1 MAPIL
6 IRLLLNCLEV
16 FIVLLCA
23 PLLKGVISRIKAILQ
38 SKHGPSI
45 WQPYFD
51 LFKLFKKDEVI
62 SEDASWIFRITPWVV
77 FAAPIVVTL
86 LIPVITGF
94 PLFWAFMGDMLGGG
108 FILSLAGFFLTLAAL
123 DTASPYGG
131 MGSSRT
137 RMVSFLAEPVLMCV
151 FFTVS
156 LVAGAT
162 IPYIVNH
169 AWYMGDK
176 VAIYPSH
183 VLVVVA
189 FFMVILAETG
199 RIPVDNPDAHF
210 ELAMIDESKT
220 IEYSGKSLALLKWG
234 SYMKL
239 FVLLCIFLNVLITPW
254 GLAASEALHDI
265 LLAIPALLLKMFMA
279 AIVIAAIESSF
290 AKLRLFRV
298 AEFLGAAFVISLL
311 GIVTFFVGV

>member
-1 MAPIL
+1 VPTIL
-6 IRLLLNCLEV
+6 ARLLLNCLEV
-16 FIVLLCA
+16 LIVLLCS
-23 PLLKGVISRIKAILQ
+23 PLLKGVISRLKAIFQ

-51 LFKLFKKDEVI
+51 LFKLFKKDEVV
-62 SEDASWIFRITPWVV
+62 SEDASWVFRVTPLVV
-77 FAAPIVVTL
+77 FAAPVVVTL

-108 FILSLAGFFLTLAAL
+108 FILSLAGFFVTLAAL

-137 RMVSFLAEPVLMCV
+137 RMVAFLAEPVLMGV

-169 AWYMGDK
+169 AWYMGAK
-176 VAIYPSH
+176 VVTSPSH
-183 VLVVVA
+183 VLVIFA

-199 RIPVDNPDAHF
+199 RIPVDNPDSHF
-210 ELAMIDESKT
+210 ELSMIDESKT

-239 FVLLCIFLNVLITPW
+239 FVLLCIFLNVLVTPW
-254 GLAASEALHDI
+254 GLAASSSWKDI
-265 LLAIPALLLKMFMA
+265 LPAIAALFLKMFIA
-279 AIVIAAIESSF
+279 ATVIAVVESSF

-298 AEFLGAAFVISLL
+298 AEFLSAALVISLL
-311 GIVTFFVGV
+311 GIVTFFIGI